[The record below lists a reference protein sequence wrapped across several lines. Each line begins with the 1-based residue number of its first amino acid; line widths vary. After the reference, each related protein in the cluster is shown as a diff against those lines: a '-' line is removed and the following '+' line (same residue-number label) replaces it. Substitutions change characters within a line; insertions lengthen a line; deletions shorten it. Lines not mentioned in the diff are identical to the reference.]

1 MSEIDEADDTV
12 NTIKLGPDRLF
23 RIEIGQRDEY
33 LRIGLKEI
41 NVNPPNYYESFYTKE
56 DLENINDLFK
66 PLQNIDS
73 VVKQLSKFI
82 KYNVTLKS
90 DIDETI
96 IVSFIIPCFAEEEVI
111 NFHLEKKNIAPI

>member
-1 MSEIDEADDTV
+1 M
-12 NTIKLGPDRLF
+12 F

-41 NVNPPNYYESFYTKE
+41 NVNPPYYYESFYTKE

-66 PLQNIDS
+66 SLKNINS
-73 VVKQLSKFI
+73 VVIQLSKFI

-96 IVSFIIPCFAEEEVI
+96 IVSFIIFCFAEDEVI
-111 NFHLEKKNIAPI
+111 NFHLKKKNIAPI